1 MVNEKQAA
9 SRPGIFGTLVRK
21 FFMDVAKSPGLLACC
36 IFPALVLLVFRL
48 VVIEPVAH
56 EDAPLFLLATG
67 MLFSTAMVPGT
78 TTVYPMAEA
87 REKRTLRTLELAG
100 VGRAPMVAAHG
111 VVSTLWTALMGAAC
125 FLVSGAAFNC
135 LLPFMLITVATS
147 IPLTA
152 LSLVLGLASRNQM
165 AASFFSLPIII
176 TGIAPLF
183 FTYAE
188 ATFQA
193 LPLLPTG
200 GGFALV
206 YALAEGTLLAPG
218 SILPAVAQLIW
229 IVASLVAL
237 VVAAPRIPGDE

>member
-36 IFPALVLLVFRL
+36 LFPPLFLLVFRL
-48 VVIEPVAH
+48 VVIDPVAH

-67 MLFSTAMVPGT
+67 LLFSTGMVPGT

-100 VGRAPMVAAHG
+100 VGRAQMVAAHG
-111 VVSTLWTALMGAAC
+111 VVSTLWTALMGA
-125 FLVSGAAFNC
+125 VDC
-135 LLPFMLITVATS
+135 LLPFMLITVAAS

>member
-1 MVNEKQAA
+1 MVNEKQAP

-36 IFPALVLLVFRL
+36 LFPPLFLLVFRL
-48 VVIEPVAH
+48 VVIDPVAH

-67 MLFSTAMVPGT
+67 
-78 TTVYPMAEA
+78 YPMAEA

-125 FLVSGAAFNC
+125 FLVSGAAFDC
-135 LLPFMLITVATS
+135 LLPFMLITVAAS

-165 AASFFSLPIII
+165 AASFFSLPII